1 MKSSWLRWFF
11 AMSIRWKLQF
21 SFFMVTM
28 VTIVVVRWEAY
39 NELARL
45 IGIAKENQVDAAVI
59 AQLDARLGAYVTAS
73 LWQSGLEFVV
83 LFLVIAALA
92 NLFVAPIKTLCR
104 ALGGI
109 ENGDLTHR
117 VPNES
122 LDEIGILERSFN
134 AMISELTGIIR
145 NIDDNSRQMALSA
158 YQVATI
164 SHEIGQVSKTE
175 DERAAEVTAATSNL
189 ADVSDSVQQL
199 AEEAKQRAETAAA
212 GAQEGMGYV
221 QTNIAHMEETVTE
234 VNQASDQVTELKAAA
249 QRIYDI
255 IGTIRA
261 IAEQTNLL
269 ALNAA
274 IEAARAGDSGR
285 GFAVVADEVRNLAAR
300 TTDSTAE
307 ITGIINQVN
316 EQVGQVS
323 ESMSEVVQR
332 VHTSQERAGQ
342 IAGII
347 ERVSSDIA
355 STANANQQISGV
367 SGDQMRQLQAL
378 QVSLSSL
385 FETFKE
391 NAAKVETTASI
402 GDDLYQVSESM
413 RKVLAEFTYERST
426 EMPRS
431 DNEHRAHPRVERHLR
446 VRFWQGEHHFES
458 ISSDFSLTGMKLRL
472 NHELDIKQPIDLE
485 LFTPYDDLDRYES
498 QRPVKLS
505 AKVVWQ
511 RREQG
516 QLYCGIKFAGMNSE
530 TERQLKVCFD
540 YFHKEPRFTNAA

>member
-39 NELARL
+39 RELVRL
-45 IGIAKENQVDAAVI
+45 IDIARGNHVAAGVI

-83 LFLVIAALA
+83 LFIVIAALA
-92 NLFVAPIKTLCR
+92 NLFVAPIKALCR

-117 VPNES
+117 VRNES

-164 SHEIGQVSKTE
+164 SHEIGEVSKTE
-175 DERAAEVTAATSNL
+175 DERAAEVTAATAGL

-199 AEEAKQRAETAAA
+199 ADEAKQRAVTAAA
-212 GAQEGMGYV
+212 GAREGV
-221 QTNIAHMEETVTE
+221 DSVRTNIGQMEATVTE
-234 VNQASDQVTELKAAA
+234 VNQASDQVTALKAAA

-274 IEAARAGDSGR
+274 IEAARAGESGR
-285 GFAVVADEVRNLAAR
+285 GFAVVADEVRDLAAR

-323 ESMSEVVQR
+323 ESMGLVVQR
-332 VHTSQERAGQ
+332 VHTSQERAGE
-342 IAGII
+342 IADII
-347 ERVSSDIA
+347 ERVSGDIA
-355 STANANQQISGV
+355 STADANQQISGV
-367 SGDQMRQLQAL
+367 SGDQMRQLQSL

-402 GDDLYQVSESM
+402 GEDLYQVSESM
-413 RKVLAEFTYERST
+413 RKLLSEFTYERDT
-426 EMPRS
+426 DMPRA

-446 VRFWQGEHHFES
+446 VRFRQGEHHYES

-472 NHELDIKQPIDLE
+472 HQMLDANSPIDLE
-485 LFTPYDDLDRYES
+485 IFTPYDDLTRYES
-498 QRPVKLS
+498 QRPVALK

-511 RREQG
+511 RHEGG
-516 QLYCGIKFAGMNSE
+516 QLHCGIKFVELNADI
-530 TERQLKVCFD
+530 ERQLKVCFE
-540 YFHKEPRFTNAA
+540 YFHKEPRFAGAA